1 MFNHSRFHK
10 CTDEELIK
18 AMRHHSDPDV
28 VELCARFIEKIDL
41 LDGQDEIDAEIA
53 EALGCP
59 RYVDFTT
66 VIEAEQARIEGEIV
80 ELQDTIEDLE
90 SEIEELNQEL
100 KEKEKCLT
108 IN

>member
-1 MFNHSRFHK
+1 MISHSRFHK
-10 CTDEELIK
+10 YTDEELIK
-18 AMRHHSDPDV
+18 ELKHSSDPDV

-53 EALGCP
+53 QALGCAK
-59 RYVDFTT
+59 YVDFTT

-90 SEIEELNQEL
+90 SEIEELNQKL
-100 KEKEKCLT
+100 KEKEKCPT